1 MIAPRHAPVWQPDR
15 AHSNGLSEP
24 QLDRSACVKTQDS
37 QYGCPFA
44 AWIVHFQDHIAMQF
58 SKSNKLA
65 NVCYDIRGPVL
76 KHAKRLEEEG
86 QRILKLNIGN
96 PAPFGFEAP
105 DEILQ
110 DVIRNLPTAQGYSDS
125 KGLFSARKAV
135 MQYYQQ
141 KNVEGVGIEDIYLG
155 NGVSELIVMSLQA
168 LLNNGDEVLVPAPD
182 YPLWTAAVSL
192 AGGNAVHYLCD
203 EGAGWFP
210 DLADIKAKITPNTK
224 AMVII
229 NPNNPTGA
237 VYSKEVLLGMLEIA
251 RAHNLVV
258 FSDEIYDKILYDD
271 AVHVCTASLAPDL
284 LCLTFNGLSKSYRV
298 AGFRSGWIAISG
310 PKHNAQSYIEG
321 IDMLANM
328 RLCAN
333 VPSQHAIQTALGGYQ
348 SINDLVLPQGRLLE
362 QRNRTWELL
371 NDIPGVSC
379 VKPMGALY
387 AFPKIDPKVCPIH
400 NDEKFVL
407 DLLLSEKLLVVQG
420 TAFNWPW
427 PDHFRVVTL
436 PRVDDLE
443 MAIGR
448 IGNFLKSY
456 RQ

>member
-1 MIAPRHAPVWQPDR
+1 
-15 AHSNGLSEP
+15 
-24 QLDRSACVKTQDS
+24 
-37 QYGCPFA
+37 
-44 AWIVHFQDHIAMQF
+44 MQV

-86 QRILKLNIGN
+86 HRILKLNIGN

-141 KNVEGVGIEDIYLG
+141 KQVEGVGIEDIYLG
-155 NGVSELIVMSLQA
+155 NGVSELIVMSMQA

-192 AGGNAVHYLCD
+192 SGGNPVHYLCD
-203 EGAGWFP
+203 EQANWFP

-224 AMVII
+224 ALVII

-237 VYSKEVLLGMLEIA
+237 VYSREVLLGMLELA
-251 RAHNLVV
+251 RQHNLVV

-271 AVHVCTASLAPDL
+271 AVHICTASLAPDL

-298 AGFRSGWIAISG
+298 AGFRSGWVVISG
-310 PKHNAQSYIEG
+310 PKHHAQSYIEG

-348 SINDLVLPQGRLLE
+348 SINDLVLPRAGCWNSAIE
-362 QRNRTWELL
+362 
-371 NDIPGVSC
+371 PGNCSTTFPASVVSSRWARC
-379 VKPMGALY
+379 MPSRGSTRRSARSTTMKNSSSTCC
-387 AFPKIDPKVCPIH
+387 CPRSCWWSRARRSTGH
-400 NDEKFVL
+400 
-407 DLLLSEKLLVVQG
+407 
-420 TAFNWPW
+420 
-427 PDHFRVVTL
+427 
-436 PRVDDLE
+436 
-443 MAIGR
+443 GR
-448 IGNFLKSY
+448 ITSAS
-456 RQ
+456 

>member
-1 MIAPRHAPVWQPDR
+1 
-15 AHSNGLSEP
+15 
-24 QLDRSACVKTQDS
+24 
-37 QYGCPFA
+37 
-44 AWIVHFQDHIAMQF
+44 MQV

-86 QRILKLNIGN
+86 HRILKLNIGN

-141 KNVEGVGIEDIYLG
+141 KQVEGVGIEDIYLG
-155 NGVSELIVMSLQA
+155 NGVSELIVMSMQA

-182 YPLWTAAVSL
+182 YPLWTAAVTL
-192 AGGNAVHYLCD
+192 AGGHPVHYLCD
-203 EGAGWFP
+203 EGADWFP

-224 AMVII
+224 ALVII

-237 VYSKEVLLGMLEIA
+237 VYSKEVLLGMLELA
-251 RAHNLVV
+251 RQHNLVV

-271 AVHVCTASLAPDL
+271 AVHICTASLAPDL

-348 SINDLVLPQGRLLE
+348 SINDLAAA
-362 QRNRTWELL
+362 
-371 NDIPGVSC
+371 PG
-379 VKPMGALY
+379 PPAGAAQPHL
-387 AFPKIDPKVCPIH
+387 
-400 NDEKFVL
+400 
-407 DLLLSEKLLVVQG
+407 G
-420 TAFNWPW
+420 TAQRHSRRQLRETDGRAVRLPTHRPESL
-427 PDHFRVVTL
+427 PDPQRREVRARPAAVGKAAGGPGHRVQLAVAGSL
-436 PRVDDLE
+436 PRGDL
-443 MAIGR
+443 AARG
-448 IGNFLKSY
+448 
-456 RQ
+456 

>member
-1 MIAPRHAPVWQPDR
+1 
-15 AHSNGLSEP
+15 
-24 QLDRSACVKTQDS
+24 
-37 QYGCPFA
+37 
-44 AWIVHFQDHIAMQF
+44 MQV

-76 KHAKRLEEEG
+76 KHAKRLEDEG

-105 DEILQ
+105 EEILQ

-141 KNVEGVGIEDIYLG
+141 KQVEGVGIEDIYLG
-155 NGVSELIVMSLQA
+155 NGVSELIMMSMQA
-168 LLNNGDEVLVPAPD
+168 LLNNGDEVLLPAPD

-192 AGGNAVHYLCD
+192 AGGKPVHYLCD
-203 EGAGWFP
+203 EKAGWFP
-210 DLADIKAKITPNTK
+210 DLADMKAKITPNTK
-224 AMVII
+224 ALVLI

-237 VYSKEVLLGMLEIA
+237 VYSKECLEAIVELA
-251 RAHNLVV
+251 RQHKLIL
-258 FSDEIYDKILYDD
+258 FSDEIYDKILYDG
-271 AVHVCTASLAPDL
+271 AQHIATASLAPDV

-310 PKHNAQSYIEG
+310 PKHLAKGYIEG
-321 IDMLANM
+321 LDMLANM

-333 VPSQHAIQTALGGYQ
+333 VPAQHAIQTALGGYQ

-362 QRNRTWELL
+362 QRNRAWELL
-371 NDIPGVSC
+371 NDIPGISC

-387 AFPKIDPKVCPIH
+387 AFPRIDPKVCPIH

-436 PRVDDLE
+436 PRVDDLD
-443 MAIGR
+443 MAIRR
-448 IGNFLKSY
+448 IGNFMKTY

>member
-1 MIAPRHAPVWQPDR
+1 
-15 AHSNGLSEP
+15 
-24 QLDRSACVKTQDS
+24 
-37 QYGCPFA
+37 
-44 AWIVHFQDHIAMQF
+44 
-58 SKSNKLA
+58 
-65 NVCYDIRGPVL
+65 
-76 KHAKRLEEEG
+76 
-86 QRILKLNIGN
+86 
-96 PAPFGFEAP
+96 
-105 DEILQ
+105 
-110 DVIRNLPTAQGYSDS
+110 
-125 KGLFSARKAV
+125 

-141 KNVEGVGIEDIYLG
+141 KQVEGVGIEDVYLG
-155 NGVSELIVMSLQA
+155 NGVSELIVMSMQA
-168 LLNNGDEVLVPAPD
+168 LLNNGDEVLIPAPD

-192 AGGNAVHYLCD
+192 AGGNPVHYLCD
-203 EGAGWFP
+203 EQANWWP
-210 DLADIKAKITPNTK
+210 DLDDIKAKITPNTK
-224 AMVII
+224 ALVII

-237 VYSKEVLLGMLEIA
+237 VYSREVLLGMLELA
-251 RAHNLVV
+251 RQHHLVV

-271 AVHVCTASLAPDL
+271 AVHICTASLAPDL

-321 IDMLANM
+321 IDILANM

-348 SINDLVLPQGRLLE
+348 SINDLVL
-362 QRNRTWELL
+362 L

-387 AFPKIDPKVCPIH
+387 AFPRIDPKICPIH

-420 TAFNWPW
+420 SAFNWPW

-443 MAIGR
+443 QAIGR
-448 IGNFLKSY
+448 IGSFLKSY